1 MSSFRRAAS
10 RAPSS
15 SSVLL
20 LRSLLR
26 REVITTTGSTLP
38 FGCRALLFSSSSSTV
53 SKNGT
58 KKQSSSSSS
67 SSFLAL
73 AAMSC
78 SALAYYCLPNEDE
91 NDSSSNFIAKDPR
104 DDRLALNPHERI
116 AKLHAFVGESGR
128 ILAHAKPLTSLSSS
142 SSSASNAEEFG
153 LFSDGAISRKEKQAS
168 LKREHGE
175 TIVLNVPDAYIV
187 SASTAASD
195 ADLGETF
202 TELLDASRI
211 DTRQA
216 TQMFVLAQR
225 RLRSES
231 GWKAYVDFLP
241 RRMDVVPVFWTE
253 REVERGLKG
262 TVLYEMVKTQKE
274 RLREEYESVVKN
286 AFDMHVV
293 PKLREII
300 PSSSSP
306 LKVLSSVFGGNGA
319 NDTAPLSYEEF
330 VWAKALF
337 WTRALTIPV
346 DNGRVIVEALVPLID
361 CCNHST
367 KRPNARY
374 QLSSDM
380 KSVELR
386 VPSKIEDKLTS
397 EDEIKI
403 SYGIENLERAF
414 FTYGFVDE
422 DATSTIL
429 PFVWNDD
436 EDTKAHASC
445 LELKRL
451 PKIVQLD
458 LENAKKGASAFSG
471 DPEVREALRILGMR
485 GEQLAMELRALL
497 GVKETLTL
505 TPAERASK
513 QERARQ
519 RRRSG
524 GLFSSFGGGGA
535 QNNVDADEIVHDHR
549 RLENR
554 GLKRAVETALRKL
567 DETEKKLEEEEEKL
581 GKKENNG
588 DGTGDSTSARRM
600 EEAKRYRKKVRE
612 ILQAYSEASSKH
624 WKM

>member
-1 MSSFRRAAS
+1 LF
-10 RAPSS
+10 SS
-15 SSVLL
+15 S
-20 LRSLLR
+20 
-26 REVITTTGSTLP
+26 
-38 FGCRALLFSSSSSTV
+38 SSSSSTV

-58 KKQSSSSSS
+58 QKQSSS

-78 SALAYYCLPNEDE
+78 SALAYYELPNEDE

-128 ILAHAKPLTSLSSS
+128 ILAHAKPLTSSSS
-142 SSSASNAEEFG
+142 SSCAEEFG
-153 LFSDGAISRKEKQAS
+153 LFSDGAISRKEKHATM
-168 LKREHGE
+168 KREHGE

-286 AFDMHVV
+286 AFDAHVV

-300 PSSSSP
+300 PSSSS
-306 LKVLSSVFGGNGA
+306 
-319 NDTAPLSYEEF
+319 
-330 VWAKALF
+330 
-337 WTRALTIPV
+337 
-346 DNGRVIVEALVPLID
+346 PLID

-458 LENAKKGASAFSG
+458 LENAKKGASTFSG